1 MMRKL
6 LVNFNKVSNG
16 SFIRKSGTQANFPED
31 WLQIAGNQESDWVLK
46 GELPG
51 ETSSLEIRN
60 STASRSGIIQTAEA
74 ALDVSKAKE
83 WMIEIILK
91 ADSPDRKA
99 YLRIFPKS
107 SKGDVS
113 QPWEYSFNS
122 SPNKEKIKK
131 VLGVSPDIQSL
142 RLETGILGPGVLNIY
157 QIRAHI
163 LSPNHMKRR
172 VKRATL
178 KVCQINSI
186 QSIGEIIKPI
196 RLAGPISLQ
205 LPLDLQGNAKADV
218 RNLNPNRDKVQIYGS
233 HHVPIATSMSGRVQ
247 VEINGLGFYE
257 SFEEVTAGKNMASTI
272 TRDISAL
279 SRCSFAVWN
288 CGEHLAYVQAEL
300 SPDGIHWTEE
310 GEPKE
315 IGLRKLVIVSLNHF
329 LRYTRLTYRAE
340 ELTGLR
346 IWVQAQ
352 N

>member
-6 LVNFNKVSNG
+6 LRNFNKVSNG
-16 SFIRKSGTQANFPED
+16 SFLRKSGIQANFPED
-31 WLQIAGNQESDWVLK
+31 WLQIVGNQESDWVLK
-46 GELPG
+46 CELPG
-51 ETSSLEIRN
+51 EPPSLEISN
-60 STASRSGIIQTAEA
+60 LTATRAGIIQTAAA

-83 WMIEIILK
+83 WMIGIILK

-122 SPNKEKIKK
+122 GPDKEQITK
-131 VLGVSPDIQSL
+131 VLGVGPDIQSL

-157 QIRAHI
+157 QIRAHT

-172 VKRATL
+172 VKKAKS

-186 QSIGEIIKPI
+186 QSVGEIIKPI
-196 RLAGPISLQ
+196 QLAGPISLQ
-205 LPLDLQGNAKADV
+205 LPLDFQRNVNADV
-218 RNLNPNRDKVQIYGS
+218 RNLTPNRDKVQIYGS

-247 VEINGLGFYE
+247 VEVNGRGFYE
-257 SFEEVTAGKNMASTI
+257 SFEYVTAGKNMASTI

-288 CGEHLAYVQAEL
+288 CGEYLAYVQAEL

-315 IGLRKLVIVSLNHF
+315 IGLRKLVIVSPKHF